1 MKDYPKT
8 FEECNTVMGVELWN
22 TLWGEDVT
30 EYVEQ
35 MEELIE
41 AFTRLKFCRDA
52 YWKIAGEEM
61 GLVKPWK
68 PVWNDGD
75 QKKYCIFNVSGSIRK
90 GIRYFANSILAFST
104 EEMRDAFYENFKEE
118 IEICKELL

>member
-1 MKDYPKT
+1 MDIDKGFLLTSYNLDFWKGRLLT
-8 FEECNTVMGVELWN
+8 SLQK
-22 TLWGEDVT
+22 L
-30 EYVEQ
+30 
-35 MEELIE
+35 LI
-41 AFTRLKFCRDA
+41 CRDA
-52 YWKIAGEEM
+52 YWEIAGEEM

-75 QKKYCIFNVSGSIRK
+75 QKKYCIFNDSGSIRK